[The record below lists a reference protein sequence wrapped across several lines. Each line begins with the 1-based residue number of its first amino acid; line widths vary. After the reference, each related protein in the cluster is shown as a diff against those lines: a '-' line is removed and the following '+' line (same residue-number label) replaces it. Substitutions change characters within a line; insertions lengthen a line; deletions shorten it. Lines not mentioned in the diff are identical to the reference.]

1 MAVEL
6 GQAQG
11 SLTLD
16 AAAFFASVQSSIDE
30 IHALHDAAA
39 QAASGVDTLEGSL
52 SGAGGAGAG
61 LSGAMSGMSEAASV
75 ATTGVENV
83 GDAATTASTSTGTF
97 RDRLTSAFQTMRDSL
112 PTAEELAAGLEN
124 FGNKAVSAGKNM
136 TKYITTPLAGIGV
149 ASVKTAADFD
159 ASMSRV
165 AAVSGASSEE
175 MEQLTE
181 KAKELGE
188 TTKFTA
194 SQSADA
200 FNYMA
205 MAGWKT
211 EDMLDG
217 VNGVLDLAAAS
228 GADLATTSDIV
239 TDALTA
245 MGKSAGDAGRLADIM
260 AAASS
265 NSNTNVEMMGE
276 TFKYAAPLVGAMGY
290 EMEDTAIAIGL
301 MANSGIKASS
311 AGTALRGS
319 LSRLVKPS
327 KEMQATM
334 VQLGLATE
342 ETTQA
347 IDSKKLEKAQT
358 KVENKTLDLEKAQ
371 LAYDEAVKK
380 YTNTNAPEIQTAMN
394 NVEKAQIKVNDAIAK
409 YGEGSSQAQTAM
421 LNLENAQ
428 TKLTKVQQQYS
439 ESNPAIE
446 KAAINLQKAQNNLA
460 EAQKELT
467 KEQEG
472 SIINTQLSSK
482 LITDEQGNMR
492 SLYDVMVTLRESF
505 KNLSAEEKAQAAS
518 TLFGQH
524 AMSGMLAII
533 NASDEDF
540 EKLTEAV
547 KNSEG
552 AAKNMSEIMQDNLSG
567 QITLL
572 KSKLESVA
580 ITIGEIIIPYVTK
593 IVDKISVLLNKF
605 KELDPETQQIIVKL
619 GLIAAAIGPVLTVVG
634 KLAIGLGKII
644 TITKTVGTAL
654 SGLFS
659 GLSGII
665 TTGLGTALA
674 GVGAFLAGYGIGTL
688 IYNAI
693 GDEIDEVLHPIFD
706 GVVEAWGVVVEF
718 FTETIPDAFNTCLE
732 FVTGVGSE
740 IADTV
745 SSALSSVAE
754 FFTGIFTSI
763 VETFSGIATWVDEN
777 IIQPILSVVV
787 PIVTKIYEINAK
799 IVEIVVTLLG
809 VLATW
814 VYDNVIQPIIGTVTS
829 AVTAIVSKF
838 QDLWNGIVAIWAKI
852 AAWWT
857 EHVSDPIS
865 NLMLKAS
872 EWISEKFTIA
882 YDKITEVFGVIAEFF
897 SGVWEDI
904 KTVFSVVGTWF
915 GDTFQAA
922 YDKISEIF
930 GGIKDFFSGVWE
942 DIQSVFSTAADYISE
957 AFNSAFA
964 AAFNAAMTGVE
975 DVVNF
980 FVDSLNS
987 VVDVINEIPGVDIGK
1002 LDRLSL
1008 PKLSVGLDYVP
1019 YDNYGAVLHKGE
1031 RVLTAEENQEYNS
1044 GRVGG
1049 GDTYIFNSPEPIDE
1063 RTAAQEMKRVKQELA
1078 EGF

>member
-16 AAAFFASVQSSIDE
+16 AATFFASVQSSINE

-75 ATTGVENV
+75 AATGVQNV
-83 GDAATTASTSTGTF
+83 GDAATTAGTNTGTF
-97 RDRLTSAFQTMRDSL
+97 RERLSSAFQTMRDSL

-136 TKYITTPLAGIGV
+136 TKYITTPLAGLGV
-149 ASVKTAADFD
+149 YSVKTAADFD

-165 AAVSGASSEE
+165 AAVSGASAED
-175 MEQLTE
+175 MELLTE

-217 VNGVLDLAAAS
+217 VNGVLNLAAAS

-347 IDSKKLEKAQT
+347 IDSKKLEKAQA

-380 YTNTNAPEIQTAMN
+380 YTNTSAPEIQTAMN

-409 YGEGSSQAQTAM
+409 YGQGSSQAETAM

-428 TKLTKVQQQYS
+428 NRLISVQQKYS

-446 KAAINLQKAQNNLA
+446 KAALNLQKAQNNLA
-460 EAQKELT
+460 QAQKELT
-467 KEQEG
+467 TEQEG
-472 SIINTQLSSK
+472 SIINTQLNSK
-482 LITDEQGNMR
+482 LITDEEGNMR

-547 KNSEG
+547 RNSEG
-552 AAKNMSEIMQDNLSG
+552 AAQGMSDIMQNNLSG

-580 ITIGEIIIPYVTK
+580 ITIGEVIIPYVTK
-593 IVDKISVLLNKF
+593 FVDKIATLLNKF
-605 KELDPETQQIIVKL
+605 KELDPKTQEIIVKF
-619 GLIAAAIGPVLTVVG
+619 GMIAAAIGPVLTIVG

-718 FTETIPDAFNTCLE
+718 FTVTIPEAFNTCVE
-732 FVTGVGSE
+732 FMTGVGSE
-740 IADTV
+740 IVDTV
-745 SSALSSVAE
+745 SSAISSVVE
-754 FFTGIFTSI
+754 FFTGLWNSI
-763 VETFSGIATWVDEN
+763 VETFTNIATWVDEN
-777 IIQPILSVVV
+777 IIQPVLSVIV
-787 PIVTKIYEINAK
+787 PIATKIYEICAK

-814 VYDNVIQPIIGTVTS
+814 VYDNVIQPIMTTITN
-829 AVTAIVSKF
+829 AVNWWLSKF
-838 QDLWNGIVAIWAKI
+838 QALWDGITGIFSKI
-852 AAWWT
+852 SSWWT
-857 EHVSDPIS
+857 EHVTEPIS
-865 NLMLKAS
+865 DLMLGAA
-872 EWISEKFTIA
+872 EWISDKFSAA
-882 YDKITEVFGVIAEFF
+882 YDKIAEVFGAIGDFF

-904 KTVFSVVGTWF
+904 KTALSDVATWF

-930 GGIKDFFSGVWE
+930 SGIKDFFSGVWE
-942 DIQSVFSTAADYISE
+942 DIQSVFSKAADYIAE
-957 AFNSAFA
+957 AFDGAFA

-980 FVDSLNS
+980 FIDALNGAVDILNA
-987 VVDVINEIPGVDIGK
+987 IPGVDIGK
-1002 LDRLSL
+1002 LDRLEL

-1031 RVLTAEENQEYNS
+1031 RVLTAEENQAYTGGTAGS
-1044 GRVGG
+1044 GDVF
-1049 GDTYIFNSPEPIDE
+1049 IFNSPEPIDE